1 MCMFFHK
8 KPTLLVSQPLSPEY
22 FAYLYARM
30 IKDYILIAEDDE
42 DDQFL
47 LKSAFGEIDCDI
59 DLLFVNNGIDLLN
72 HFREF
77 DNGTISRLPLLL
89 VVDLNMPKKN
99 GKEAIRELSVRS
111 YFRDF
116 TTIVFS
122 TTSND
127 AEKNR
132 CRELGVNDF
141 FVKPSNYKDLI
152 EVVNTFKTLAG
163 TGER

>member
-1 MCMFFHK
+1 M
-8 KPTLLVSQPLSPEY
+8 V
-22 FAYLYARM
+22 
-30 IKDYILIAEDDE
+30 KDYILIAEDDE

-47 LKSAFGEIDCDI
+47 LKSAFGEIEYNI
-59 DLLFVNNGIDLLN
+59 DLVFVNNGIDLLN
-72 HFREF
+72 HFNNV
-77 DNGTISRLPLLL
+77 DNGSIPRLPLLL

-99 GKEAIRELSVRS
+99 GKEAIRELSARS

-132 CRELGVNDF
+132 CRELGINDF

-152 EVVNTFKTLAG
+152 EVVNTFKTLAVSPD
-163 TGER
+163 R

>member
-1 MCMFFHK
+1 M
-8 KPTLLVSQPLSPEY
+8 
-22 FAYLYARM
+22 YLYPDM
-30 IKDYILIAEDDE
+30 TKDYILIAEDDE

-47 LKSAFGEIDCDI
+47 LKSAFGETEYNV
-59 DLLFVNNGIDLLN
+59 DLVFVNNGIDLLN
-72 HFREF
+72 HFSKV
-77 DNGTISRLPLLL
+77 DNGSISRLPLLL

-99 GKEAIRELSVRS
+99 GKEAIRELSAKA
-111 YFRDF
+111 YFKDF
-116 TTIVFS
+116 TTIIFS

-152 EVVNTFKTLAG
+152 EVVNTFKSMAVASDD
-163 TGER
+163 R

>member
-1 MCMFFHK
+1 MRIFM
-8 KPTLLVSQPLSPEY
+8 QG
-22 FAYLYARM
+22 M

-99 GKEAIRELSVRS
+99 GKEAIRELSARS

-152 EVVNTFKTLAG
+152 EVVNTFKTMAG

>member
-1 MCMFFHK
+1 M
-8 KPTLLVSQPLSPEY
+8 
-22 FAYLYARM
+22 A
-30 IKDYILIAEDDE
+30 KDYILIAEDDE

-47 LKSAFGEIDCDI
+47 LKSAFTEIDYDI
-59 DLLFVNNGIDLLN
+59 DLVFVNNGIDLLD
-72 HFREF
+72 HFRKF
-77 DNGTISRLPLLL
+77 DSGVISRLPLLL

-99 GKEAIRELSVRS
+99 GKESIRELSARS

-127 AEKNR
+127 AEKNK
-132 CRELGVNDF
+132 CRELGIDKF

-152 EVVNTFKTLAG
+152 EVVNTFKALAVEG
-163 TGER
+163 DR

>member
-1 MCMFFHK
+1 M
-8 KPTLLVSQPLSPEY
+8 
-22 FAYLYARM
+22 
-30 IKDYILIAEDDE
+30 
-42 DDQFL
+42 
-47 LKSAFGEIDCDI
+47 KSAFGEIDCDI

-99 GKEAIRELSVRS
+99 GKEAIRELSARS

-163 TGER
+163 ER

>member
-1 MCMFFHK
+1 M
-8 KPTLLVSQPLSPEY
+8 L
-22 FAYLYARM
+22 
-30 IKDYILIAEDDE
+30 KDYILIAEDDE

-47 LKSAFGEIDCDI
+47 LKSAFSEIDYNV
-59 DLLFVNNGIDLLN
+59 DLIFVNNGIDLLN
-72 HFREF
+72 HFGNV
-77 DNGTISRLPLLL
+77 DNGSISRLPLLL

-99 GKEAIRELSVRS
+99 GKEAIRELSTKQ
-111 YFRDF
+111 YFKDF
-116 TTIVFS
+116 TTIIFS

-152 EVVNTFKTLAG
+152 EVVNTFKTLAVAG
-163 TGER
+163 DR

>member
-1 MCMFFHK
+1 M
-8 KPTLLVSQPLSPEY
+8 L
-22 FAYLYARM
+22 
-30 IKDYILIAEDDE
+30 KDYILIAEDDE

-47 LKSAFGEIDCDI
+47 LKSAFGEINCDI
-59 DLLFVNNGIDLLN
+59 DLVFVNNGIDLLN
-72 HFREF
+72 HFTNF
-77 DNGTISRLPLLL
+77 DSGALNKLPRLL

-99 GKEAIRELSVRS
+99 GKEAIKELSVRN

-127 AEKNR
+127 AEKNK
-132 CRELGVNDF
+132 CRELGVDKF

-152 EVVNTFKTLAG
+152 DVVNTFKTLAVE
-163 TGER
+163 GER

>member
-1 MCMFFHK
+1 M
-8 KPTLLVSQPLSPEY
+8 QG
-22 FAYLYARM
+22 M

-99 GKEAIRELSVRS
+99 GKEAIRELSARS

-152 EVVNTFKTLAG
+152 EVVNTFKKMAG

>member
-1 MCMFFHK
+1 M
-8 KPTLLVSQPLSPEY
+8 V
-22 FAYLYARM
+22 
-30 IKDYILIAEDDE
+30 KDYILIAEDDE

-47 LKSAFGEIDCDI
+47 LKSAFNEIDYHV
-59 DLLFVNNGIDLLN
+59 DLVFVNNGIDLLD
-72 HFREF
+72 HFREV
-77 DNGTISRLPLLL
+77 DKGSISRLPLLL

-99 GKEAIRELSVRS
+99 GKEAIKELSGRQ

-116 TTIVFS
+116 TTIIFS

-127 AEKNR
+127 AEKSK

-152 EVVNTFKTLAG
+152 EVVNTFKTLAVAG
-163 TGER
+163 DR